1 MADRRQKKIGA
12 GIQGRAG
19 FRLGDLA
26 EGDIATWDATNLQW
40 VQTTG
45 GVPVPSY
52 TIAGGLPAAT
62 TAGLIIYI
70 SDETG
75 GATLAFSDGVNWKR
89 AWDLA
94 TAS

>member
-1 MADRRQKKIGA
+1 MADRRQKKIGS

-26 EGDIATWDATNLQW
+26 EGDIATWDAANLQW

-52 TIAGGLPAAT
+52 LVAAVPAAT

-70 SDETG
+70 SDEAG
-75 GATLAFSDGVNWKR
+75 GATLAFSDGTNWRR

-94 TAS
+94 IAS